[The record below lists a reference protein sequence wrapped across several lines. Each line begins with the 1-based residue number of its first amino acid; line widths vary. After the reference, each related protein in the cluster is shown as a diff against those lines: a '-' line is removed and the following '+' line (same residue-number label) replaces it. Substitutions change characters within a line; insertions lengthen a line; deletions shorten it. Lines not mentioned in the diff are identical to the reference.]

1 MEMQEQEFVANF
13 LASIK
18 HMDNFGGELE
28 AMNIALMQLLVELG
42 LSKRL
47 LCSVIQLQQY
57 SH

>member
-1 MEMQEQEFVANF
+1 
-13 LASIK
+13 
-18 HMDNFGGELE
+18 MDNFGVELE

-57 SH
+57 SP